1 MPHHQLTPEPNKGL
15 ARRMR
20 REMTQAELRLWLRLR
35 NRALAGF
42 RFRRQAPMAR
52 SSSISS
58 APKEN
63 WWSKWMASITVF
75 DAEVARDAT
84 RQHWIEAQ
92 GHHVLRV
99 SNHDV
104 MTNPMG
110 YALRSSTVVD
120 ARSDLTPPQNPPL
133 ADFDPPARGGFWRLW

>member
-42 RFRRQAPMAR
+42 RFRRQAPIGSFVVDFFCAER
-52 SSSISS
+52 
-58 APKEN
+58 KLVVE
-63 WWSKWMASITVF
+63 VDGEHHGF

-104 MTNPMG
+104 MTNPDG
-110 YALRSSTVVD
+110 ICAAILDRC
-120 ARSDLTPPQNPPL
+120 RRPL
-133 ADFDPPARGGFWRLW
+133 